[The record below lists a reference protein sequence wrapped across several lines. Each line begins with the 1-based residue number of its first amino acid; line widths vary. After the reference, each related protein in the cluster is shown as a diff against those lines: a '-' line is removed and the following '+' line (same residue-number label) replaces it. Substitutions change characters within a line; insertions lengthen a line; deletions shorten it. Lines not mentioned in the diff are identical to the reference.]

1 MTQKYKKN
9 TYHKSYT
16 INFFISLHIKTSC
29 KQNGKDS
36 FCIGVRQIGICKRVC
51 HFNMTHPLA
60 RFLIGIDSTVC
71 STCQMEC

>member
-9 TYHKSYT
+9 TYHKAYT

-36 FCIGVRQIGICKRVC
+36 FCMPRQYLPQSDG
-51 HFNMTHPLA
+51 
-60 RFLIGIDSTVC
+60 
-71 STCQMEC
+71 